1 MNPTVY
7 FVLAL
12 TIVLATNTYGAVLDI
27 DGDIIFRGSYYVL
40 PVIRGRGGG
49 LTLRGR
55 DLNIK
60 TDVEATI
67 CFQSTYWRV
76 GEFDEERQQYVVV
89 AGLQDD
95 SPNSFFQIEKSGDDA
110 YKFVFCPKTGDSGRQ
125 CTNVGI
131 FVDEIGVRRLALSS
145 EPFLVM
151 FKKANV
157 TEISS
162 KTILD
167 QFSSGDY
174 AFTDRIRDW
183 AKHRIYLKAQ
193 NPPPPLAS
201 FLLSPSC
208 HSFLLIFFLL
218 LIPFDAR
225 RTLQIENKMNREKLM
240 KMANTVRTG
249 GKGTVRRKKKAV
261 HKTNTTDDKKL
272 QSTLKRVGVNSIP
285 GIEEVNIFKDDVVIQ
300 FINPKVQASV
310 AANTWAVSGAPQTKK
325 LQDILPQ
332 IISQLGT
339 DNLDN
344 LKKLAE
350 QFQKQAPG
358 GGADVPATIQ
368 EEDEDDVPELVAG
381 ETFETPAAQEAA
393 KATA

>member
-1 MNPTVY
+1 MNPTFY

-55 DLNIK
+55 GGELCPYDIVQESSEVDEGIPVKFSNWRPRVAFVPESQDLNIK

-76 GEFDEERQQYVVV
+76 GEFDEERQQYFVV

-95 SPNSFFQIEKSGDDA
+95 SPNSFFQIEKSRDDA

-162 KTILD
+162 KT
-167 QFSSGDY
+167 
-174 AFTDRIRDW
+174 T
-183 AKHRIYLKAQ
+183 
-193 NPPPPLAS
+193 
-201 FLLSPSC
+201 
-208 HSFLLIFFLL
+208 
-218 LIPFDAR
+218 
-225 RTLQIENKMNREKLM
+225 M
-240 KMANTVRTG
+240 
-249 GKGTVRRKKKAV
+249 
-261 HKTNTTDDKKL
+261 
-272 QSTLKRVGVNSIP
+272 
-285 GIEEVNIFKDDVVIQ
+285 
-300 FINPKVQASV
+300 
-310 AANTWAVSGAPQTKK
+310 
-325 LQDILPQ
+325 
-332 IISQLGT
+332 
-339 DNLDN
+339 
-344 LKKLAE
+344 
-350 QFQKQAPG
+350 
-358 GGADVPATIQ
+358 
-368 EEDEDDVPELVAG
+368 
-381 ETFETPAAQEAA
+381 
-393 KATA
+393 